1 MPCFPDTLARLPESR
16 MKFIENIRIALRGL
30 SANKLRAALTMLGIM
45 IGVAA
50 VITLLS
56 IGDGVTRFVAD
67 QFSGLGTNLVFIIS
81 EQGHPGQRGN
91 NSSSESTMTMRDAA
105 LLSDTSLVPGAAA
118 VAPVIFQQVELQH
131 GGNSHSLL
139 ARFSTPAYAGMNKM
153 TIARGRDIDEADYN
167 ARSRVV
173 VLGLDAVRALFPDD
187 VDPLD
192 QDVRVNGI
200 NFRVIGVL
208 EEKGAMGMGGSQDD
222 VALIPL
228 TTAQERLFNA
238 RSSTT
243 GEYLVDAVLIEAAN
257 DEAIDGLVID
267 ASQALR
273 QSHNI
278 TFRDDDDF
286 QILTQSDFVQAF
298 GVVTGV
304 LTLFLGAIAG
314 ISLLVG
320 GIGIMNIM
328 LVSVTERT
336 KEIGLRKAVGAR
348 RRDILGQFLTEAV
361 VLALLGGIMGILIG
375 ALGAAVVHLFVPE
388 LDTTVTINSVALAVG
403 FSVAV
408 GLFFGI
414 YPATR
419 AAALHPIEALRFE

>member
-1 MPCFPDTLARLPESR
+1 MNNV
-16 MKFIENIRIALRGL
+16 KFIENIRIALRGL

-67 QFSGLGTNLVFIIS
+67 QFSGLGTNLVFIIPDQ
-81 EQGHPGQRGN
+81 EQPGPPG
-91 NSSSESTMTMRDAA
+91 SDPLSESSMTLRDAA
-105 LLSDTSLVPGAAA
+105 LLSDASVVPGVDA
-118 VAPVIFQQVELQH
+118 VAPVMFRQIELQY
-131 GGNSHSLL
+131 GGNVHSLL
-139 ARFSTPAYAGMNKM
+139 ARASTPDYAAINNLE
-153 TIARGRDIDEADYN
+153 IARGRDIDQADYDV
-167 ARSRVV
+167 RSRVI
-173 VLGLDAVRALFPDD
+173 VLGPDTVQALFPDD

-192 QDVRVNGI
+192 RDVRVNGI
-200 NFRVIGVL
+200 NFRVIGL
-208 EEKGAMGMGGSQDD
+208 LTEKGAAGIGGSQDD
-222 VALIPL
+222 IALIPL
-228 TTAQERLFNA
+228 TTAQERLFDA

-243 GEYLVDAVLIEAAN
+243 GEYLVDAILIQAA
-257 DEAIDGLVID
+257 DDDAIDGIIID
-267 ASQALR
+267 ASEALR

-278 TFRDDDDF
+278 AFRDDDDF
-286 QILTQSDFVQAF
+286 QILTQGDFIQAF
-298 GVVTGV
+298 GAVTGV
-304 LTLFLGAIAG
+304 LTLFLGAIAS

-336 KEIGLRKAVGAR
+336 REIGLRKAVGAR

-361 VLALLGGIMGILIG
+361 VLATLGGIMGIVLG
-375 ALGAAVVHLFVPE
+375 ALGAMAVNWAVPQ
-388 LDTTVTINSVALAVG
+388 LDTTVTMDSIALAVG

-414 YPATR
+414 YPASR
-419 AAALHPIEALRFE
+419 AAGLHPIEALRFE

>member
-1 MPCFPDTLARLPESR
+1 MLV
-16 MKFIENIRIALRGL
+16 ENIRIALRGL

-56 IGDGVTRFVAD
+56 LGDGVTRFVAD
-67 QFSGLGTNLVFIIS
+67 QFSGLGTNLVFIIP
-81 EQGHPGQRGN
+81 EQDQPGPPGSDPLTE
-91 NSSSESTMTMRDAA
+91 SSMTVRDAE
-105 LLSDTSLVPGAAA
+105 LLADANLVPGAAA
-118 VAPVIFQQVELQH
+118 VAPVMFRQIDLQY
-131 GGNSHSLL
+131 GGASHSVL
-139 ARFSTPAYAGMNKM
+139 ARASTPLYADMINLE
-153 TIARGRDIDEADYN
+153 IARGRGIDESDYDV
-167 ARSRVV
+167 RSRVV
-173 VLGLDAVRALFPDD
+173 VLGQDTAEALFPDD

-200 NFRVIGVL
+200 NFRVIGLLTV
-208 EEKGAMGMGGSQDD
+208 KGAAGIGGSQDD
-222 VALIPL
+222 IAIIPL
-228 TTAQERLFNA
+228 TTAQERLFEA
-238 RSSTT
+238 RSNSS
-243 GEYLVDAVLIEAAN
+243 GEFLVDAVLIQAAD
-257 DEAIDGLVID
+257 DEAIDGVIID
-267 ASQALR
+267 ASEILR
-273 QSHNI
+273 QSHNVA
-278 TFRDDDDF
+278 FRDDDDF

-336 KEIGLRKAVGAR
+336 REIGLRKAVGAR

-361 VLALLGGIMGILIG
+361 VMAVLGGLLGIAIG
-375 ALGAAVVHLFVPE
+375 VLGATAIHLAVPQ
-388 LDTTVTINSVALAVG
+388 LDTSVTINSIALAVG

-414 YPATR
+414 YPASR
-419 AAALHPIEALRFE
+419 AAGLHPIEALRFE